1 MIFHIAIHY
10 VITLPTKQCY
20 ICFRTPF
27 SHSGFSGN
35 SMYNNLEFCLISVF
49 FLQGYLNMDFFDQEK
64 FMYLEPDV
72 VMDEGFH
79 LSQAGNSGDQIV
91 TDGSSQKLDLTQ
103 LTSL

>member
-1 MIFHIAIHY
+1 
-10 VITLPTKQCY
+10 
-20 ICFRTPF
+20 
-27 SHSGFSGN
+27 
-35 SMYNNLEFCLISVF
+35 
-49 FLQGYLNMDFFDQEK
+49 MDFFDQEK

-91 TDGSSQKLDLTQ
+91 TDKSSQKLDLTQ